1 MESIPQVGQTVLV
14 RGRPYLVES
23 ISPQAAFD
31 AEGVQHLVHLT
42 CLDENSLDERLFVV
56 WEMEPGA
63 EVREHSSLP
72 ALEKFD
78 APDDLDAFLHAVR
91 WGVVSQMDHS
101 SMQAPFRSGIEPED
115 YQLEPVAK
123 ALTMPRVNLLLADD
137 VGLGKT
143 IEAGLVVEEL
153 MLRNRLNTVLVVCPS
168 SLQVQWKEEMRD
180 KFGLEF
186 RIINSESVSL
196 LRRKRGI
203 HVNPWT
209 HFPRL
214 ITSIDYLKQDRVLQR
229 FCETLPAEGEKR
241 WPRRYDMLIVDEAH
255 NIAPAGS
262 LNYVKASLRTKA
274 IRTISP
280 HFEHRMFLTATPHNG
295 YRESFSALLE
305 ILDDQRF
312 VRGMD
317 PDRGALSQV
326 LVRRMKTEIV
336 DAFGRPRFP
345 ARRVQALEV
354 EYGGSEV
361 ALYGLLQRYCALCAA
376 RHAASA
382 TAGRAVQFVMKL
394 LKKRFFS
401 SPYAFSSSVDTHVEG
416 RKKGAVSDAA
426 FLHMRLPDMDELVD
440 DEGAEMERD
449 AMAFSSGAMGA
460 TAADEEWTL
469 LLEMQKKA
477 AEAARHSD
485 AKARALVRW
494 LKENLCPEG
503 RWNDTR
509 VVIFTEYRDT
519 QNYLAELLCAV
530 GLGGERLRLIN
541 GSTPSDERE
550 AVKAAFQASP
560 GQAAVRIL
568 LGTDAASEG
577 INLQNWCS
585 HLIHYEIPW
594 NPGRLE
600 QRNGRIDRHGQRAPK
615 VDIYHFIAAGGKEAG
630 RGEGA
635 AMLKADMDFLF
646 RVVQK
651 VENIRMDLG
660 KVGPV
665 LARQV
670 EDTMLAVG
678 GAAGRAP
685 ARADQD
691 AEVERAAREARAAQ
705 RMLKVDRDIKKALAD
720 VRDKLEQTRHK
731 LLLTPGNVRHTVEVA
746 LRLAG
751 QPPLVPAKVK
761 GLPEGSAFMLPALT
775 GAWGFCREGN
785 AHPHTHE
792 PRPIVFDGD
801 LARGRDDVVLAH
813 LNHRLVNLSLQT
825 LRSQLWASPM
835 SCRLHRA
842 AVRQVPSSLTSAP
855 VVVLLGRMIV
865 SGSTNQRILEEMI
878 MAGGRMREGR
888 FARMGVQELEKF
900 WNAAMALPGS
910 VRAVQE
916 EVAVR
921 DIWPAMKEQL
931 YAALEARL
939 GDRVKTLQ
947 SRIDSRVAE
956 EEGRIRAVM
965 SDLEKNIRAELQEL
979 KAPSPRWL
987 SLLDAEEK
995 QTHNADVAVL
1005 ERRLRNIPRECD
1017 EEIAHLHARYG
1028 SPRTNLLPLAVCW
1041 FIPASCQTAGEH

>member
-23 ISPQAAFD
+23 VSPQTAFR
-31 AEGVQHLVHLT
+31 AEGSQHLVHLA
-42 CLDENSLDERLFVV
+42 CLDENSLDERLTVV

-115 YQLEPVAK
+115 YQLEPVAR
-123 ALTMPRVNLLLADD
+123 ALTMSRVNLLLADD

-143 IEAGLVVEEL
+143 IEAGLVVEEM
-153 MLRNRLNTVLVVCPS
+153 MLRNRLNTVLGVCPS

-196 LRRKRGI
+196 LRRQRGI

-262 LNYVKASLRTKA
+262 LNYVKASLRTKT
-274 IRTISP
+274 IRRISP
-280 HFEHRMFLTATPHNG
+280 HFEHRIFLTATPHNG

-312 VRGMD
+312 IRGME
-317 PDRGALSQV
+317 PDRGALAQV

-336 DAFGRPRFP
+336 DAFGRARFP
-345 ARRVQALEV
+345 QRRVQALEV
-354 EYGGSEV
+354 EYGRDEV
-361 ALYGLLQRYCALCAA
+361 ELYGLLHRYCVLCAE
-376 RHAASA
+376 RQ
-382 TAGRAVQFVMKL
+382 AGSDHGKRAVQFVVKL

-401 SPYAFSSSVDTHVEG
+401 SPDAFSSSVDTHVEG
-416 RKKGAVSDAA
+416 RKKGVFSASA
-426 FLHMRLPDMDELVD
+426 FSRMRLPDMDELAD
-440 DEGAEMERD
+440 DEGVEMERD
-449 AMAFSSGAMGA
+449 AMALSSGAMG
-460 TAADEEWTL
+460 TVADDEWKL
-469 LLEMQKKA
+469 LLTLQKKA
-477 AEAARHSD
+477 AGAARRSD
-485 AKARALVRW
+485 AKARALVNW
-494 LKENLCPEG
+494 LRANLCPGG

-519 QNYLAELLCAV
+519 QNYLAELLSTV
-530 GLGGERLRLIN
+530 GLGGERLSLIN

-550 AVKAAFQASP
+550 AIKAAFQASP
-560 GQAAVRIL
+560 AQAAVRIL

-594 NPGRLE
+594 NPSRLE
-600 QRNGRIDRHGQRAPK
+600 QRNGRIDRHGQRAAE
-615 VDIYHFIAAGGKEAG
+615 VDIYHFIAAGGRETDG
-630 RGEGA
+630 SA

-678 GAAGRAP
+678 GVMGNMP
-685 ARADQD
+685 ARAAQD
-691 AEVERAAREARAAQ
+691 AEVERAARDARAAQ

-720 VRDKLEQTRHK
+720 VRDKLEHTRHK
-731 LLLTPGNVRHTVEVA
+731 LHLTPENVRHAVEVA

-751 QPPLVPAKVK
+751 QPPLVPVKVE
-761 GLPEGSAFMLPALT
+761 GVPEGSAFMLPALT
-775 GAWGFCREGN
+775 GAWSFCREGN
-785 AHPHTHE
+785 PHPHTHE
-792 PRPIVFDGD
+792 PRPVVFDGD

-835 SCRLHRA
+835 NCRLHRA
-842 AVRQVPSSLTSAP
+842 SVRLVPSSLTSVP

-865 SGSTNQRILEEMI
+865 SGGTNQRILEEMI

-916 EVAVR
+916 ESAVR
-921 DIWPAMKEQL
+921 EIWPSMKRQL
-931 YAALEARL
+931 YAALEVRL

-956 EEGRIRAVM
+956 EEARIRAVM

-987 SLLDAEEK
+987 SLLDGEEM
-995 QTHNADVAVL
+995 QTRNADVAVL

-1017 EEIAHLHARYG
+1017 EEIAHLHARYD

-1041 FIPASCQTAGEH
+1041 FIPATCQTAGEH